1 VSIEERK
8 ERERQQRE
16 DGIVAAAEKVFLAKG
31 FAAASMDEIA
41 KEADF
46 SKPTLYQYFRDKE
59 TLYLAVSSR
68 ALERLRDAVFS
79 GSEDGA
85 CAWTRLERRGE
96 RLLDFCE
103 SQPGLFRMVDALSR
117 IRPDPSG
124 SRPERDGLA
133 DFNDR
138 LFRDTAELV
147 KAAQAEGSV
156 DPSLDPFSC
165 ACQLMFVMTGFM
177 NQWAQTGATF
187 AEHFDLDGKLFARGA
202 ISLVLR
208 GIRARDKE

>member
-1 VSIEERK
+1 MSIEDRK

-16 DGIVAAAEKVFLAKG
+16 DGIIVAAEKVFLVKG
-31 FAAASMDEIA
+31 FADASMDEIA

-79 GSEDGA
+79 DPEEGVS
-85 CAWTRLERRGE
+85 AWARLERRGE
-96 RLLDFCE
+96 RLLAFCE

-124 SRPERDGLA
+124 SRPERDSLA

-156 DPSLDPFSC
+156 DPSLDPFTC

-177 NQWAQTGATF
+177 NQWAQAGATF
-187 AEHFDLDGKLFARGA
+187 ADHFALDGRLFARGA
-202 ISLVLR
+202 IGLVLR
-208 GIRARDKE
+208 GIQVRERE